1 MRSILVNNNQSLSSI
16 ELCYRFGGCS
26 SLVTDLRT
34 ILITILFTLNRK
46 IKKKG
51 VLEEYHREKGTLLL
65 QESIGRAG
73 GFVTDV
79 RFWSASRISINN
91 NPENRACCYQD
102 GDQDNRQRRSIT
114 SFETSK
120 EATVSSQKLI
130 QAVGS
135 TGSWRQMQDCCER
148 KKR

>member
-1 MRSILVNNNQSLSSI
+1 M
-16 ELCYRFGGCS
+16 CYRFGGGS
-26 SLVTDLRT
+26 SLVTNQRT
-34 ILITILFTLNRK
+34 ILTTIFITLNRK
-46 IKKKG
+46 IQKKG

-114 SFETSK
+114 S
-120 EATVSSQKLI
+120 I
-130 QAVGS
+130 
-135 TGSWRQMQDCCER
+135 
-148 KKR
+148 